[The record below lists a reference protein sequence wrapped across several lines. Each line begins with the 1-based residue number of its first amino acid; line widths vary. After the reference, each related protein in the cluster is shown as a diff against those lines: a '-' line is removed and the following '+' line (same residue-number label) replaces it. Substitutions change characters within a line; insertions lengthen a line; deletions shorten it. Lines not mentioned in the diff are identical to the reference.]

1 MGLTVWN
8 CRDLQDS
15 VHCTYPLLCVHCVHT
30 PCYEVQDVHN
40 VYNIPSSLVI
50 PIVSYLHVHINV
62 SLVIVIALMYNWC
75 INCCKYKNI
84 DICCDRLLCYI
95 VKCKKQKIPWFPKCD
110 QIGGNLELFPKLQIR
125 ISECNLELRNVIWNF
140 GM

>member
-95 VKCKKQKIPWFPKCD
+95 VKCKKQKISPGFR
-110 QIGGNLELFPKLQIR
+110 NVTKLAGIWNFSLNYK
-125 ISECNLELRNVIWNF
+125 SEFRNVIWNF